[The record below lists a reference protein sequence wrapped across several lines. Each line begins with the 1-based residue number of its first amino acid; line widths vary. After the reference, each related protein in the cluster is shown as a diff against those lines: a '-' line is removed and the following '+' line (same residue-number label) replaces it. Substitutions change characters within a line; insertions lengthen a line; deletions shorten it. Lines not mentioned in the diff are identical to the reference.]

1 MKILIIDDEIQVA
14 ELLAAAVTQQG
25 HEAMVAHDGTEGLAL
40 VARQRP
46 DAVFLDIKM
55 QELDGIDVLRRLR
68 AMDATLPVIVIT
80 GHAEPGQLDEA
91 RRLGVTE
98 VLEKPFILNGLTGA
112 LAGLAGLG

>member
-1 MKILIIDDEIQVA
+1 VKILIIDDEIQVA

-25 HEAMVAHDGTEGLAL
+25 HDAMVAHNGKQGLAL
-40 VARQRP
+40 LARERP

-68 AMDATLPVIVIT
+68 SMDATLPVIVIT
-80 GHAEPGQLDEA
+80 GHAEPSQLDEA

-98 VLEKPFILNGLTGA
+98 VLKKPFILNRLAGA
-112 LAGLAGLG
+112 LAGLARLG